1 MIQTIKVSAKIN
13 TKQRLLSKKMDCR
26 CLRQLSIYPKE
37 FRSVERL
44 YTMRDWNLET
54 TAVESKLTGNRLTP

>member
-1 MIQTIKVSAKIN
+1 VSNNDANLFSATDDSNNQGVSAKIN
-13 TKQRLLSKKMDCR
+13 TKQRLFKKMDCR

-44 YTMRDWNLET
+44 YTIEFDRD
-54 TAVESKLTGNRLTP
+54 